1 MFHSIHPVGGTVIL
15 LLFCHWSKWCQS
27 QLLWEFEV
35 PRIME
40 NHLESYQSLSVFTSK
55 SHRMIQTTIIKSG
68 NLEDRVILFS
78 FHGPCSKAI
87 SMYPCV
93 FFAFWIH
100 QYSLG
105 GFKSEHW
112 SHSAAIN
119 ATRSCHQILAK
130 TPGSG
135 CPHANKHAGSSFAEH
150 LAQGPVCLREV
161 DIFQKECVFFDT

>member
-1 MFHSIHPVGGTVIL
+1 
-15 LLFCHWSKWCQS
+15 
-27 QLLWEFEV
+27 
-35 PRIME
+35 
-40 NHLESYQSLSVFTSK
+40 
-55 SHRMIQTTIIKSG
+55 MIQATIIKSG
-68 NLEDRVILFS
+68 NLEDRVIRIYVSWSMFKGDQ
-78 FHGPCSKAI
+78 HI
-87 SMYPCV
+87 SVC
-93 FFAFWIH
+93 FFAFRIH

-112 SHSAAIN
+112 SHSEAIN

-161 DIFQKECVFFDT
+161 DIFQKECVLFDT